1 VTVLKCVFGV
11 GNVLPSF
18 LEMGLAQLVLVH
30 SAVKM
35 VPPPPLTISGSG
47 DIKIENGC
55 YTIEHNW
62 SPIGSPQFDFQMRND
77 GVRAEETFL
86 KIFQCNFWLVH
97 VQRRSIFRFV
107 SVVRWT
113 PWIFLHIRYIIGL
126 VLLSSI
132 AVSEED
138 ILETDPRATPFS
150 TRCGLG
156 RESTTWTWI

>member
-1 VTVLKCVFGV
+1 VRLRSRQRPPFVSRDGASTVGSSSFGSKN
-11 GNVLPSF
+11 GST
-18 LEMGLAQLVLVH
+18 
-30 SAVKM
+30 
-35 VPPPPLTISGSG
+35 PPLTISGSG